1 MTVPDY
7 PSQIGR
13 MIGPPEPML
22 LDTCL
27 IQNIEWVWDRLETPE
42 GGQWT
47 DEQVTLLEKRFGRDF
62 ANELLSLGYL
72 VDYFQY
78 AGGFPWLVSR
88 SSEAEIRANGRPVAK
103 KVLRGWTRLADAA
116 DDWTPSSFRG
126 VAPGVLRPVGEV
138 LINPL
143 ILRGLGVS
151 SIAEIVA
158 DGGPLHF
165 LRDTG
170 DRALARDA
178 LLASVPAILTSDLR
192 SFWSHRQFLYGLGLE
207 VWRPSDALDAY
218 ETQWAA
224 RKARFCSTTR
234 GEVP

>member
-1 MTVPDY
+1 
-7 PSQIGR
+7 

-27 IQNIEWVWDRLETPE
+27 IQNIEWVWNRLETPE

-47 DEQVTLLEKRFGRDF
+47 EEQVTLLEKRYGRGL

-88 SSEAEIRANGRPVAK
+88 SSEAEIRANGRPGATN
-103 KVLRGWTRLADAA
+103 VLLGWTRLAEAA
-116 DDWTPSSFRG
+116 DGWAPLDFGG
-126 VAPGVLRPVGEV
+126 VAPGVLLGVLRPGGEEF
-138 LINPL
+138 INPL

-151 SIAEIVA
+151 SVADVVA
-158 DGGPLHF
+158 DGGPLDF
-165 LRDTG
+165 LRDAG
-170 DRALARDA
+170 DRALVGDA
-178 LLASVPAILTSDLR
+178 LLAGVPAILTSDLR
-192 SFWSHRQFLYGLGLE
+192 SFWSQRQSLYDLGLE

-218 ETQWAA
+218 ETLWTAS
-224 RKARFCSTTR
+224 KA
-234 GEVP
+234 